1 MSPSLDVYLG
11 AKHVGSLTRPGSG
24 RLSFTYET
32 DSAEAR
38 LSVSLPVQTARFP
51 NARTRPFFEGLL
63 PEGASREQIARLRGL
78 SADNA
83 FGLLAEIGAECA
95 GAVVIL
101 PSGSP
106 LPSADMSGVAWL
118 TDDELAARIADL
130 PTHPL
135 GVGSDVR
142 LSLGGVQEKLLVTQ
156 APDGRFSQPSGGAPS
171 THIIKPSTHAWE
183 GIAIN
188 EAFCLRLA
196 QSCDLPTVR
205 FELVDRWRVSCL
217 VVERFDRETNAARGT
232 IHRLHQEDMCQAL
245 GRLPREKYQAES
257 GPSCADV
264 TALLRAEST
273 APALDINN
281 FVRAVAFNYLI
292 GNSDA
297 HGKNFALLY
306 GADGLRL
313 APLYDLVCTAAYP
326 GLTKRMAMFVGA
338 EDDPGAVAQASWL
351 QLAADCGVNGP
362 LVVRAVRELAN
373 RVRFGAAALA
383 QTAKSNGWHAPII
396 DEIVSVIVDRA
407 GRT

>member
-11 AKHVGSLTRPGSG
+11 AERVGSLTRPGSG

-38 LSVSLPVQTARFP
+38 LSVSLPVQPARFP

-78 SADNA
+78 SPDNA

-95 GAVVIL
+95 GAVVIV
-101 PSGSP
+101 PGGTS
-106 LPSADMSGVAWL
+106 LPSAAMSGVAWL

-135 GVGSDVR
+135 GVGADVR
-142 LSLGGVQEKLLVTQ
+142 LSLGGVQEKLLVTRT
-156 APDGRFSQPSGGAPS
+156 ADGRFGKPSCGIPS
-171 THIIKPSTHAWE
+171 THLIKPSTDTWE

-188 EAFCLRLA
+188 EAFCIRLA
-196 QSCDLPTVR
+196 QSCNLPTVA
-205 FELVDRWRVSCL
+205 FELVDRWSVSCL
-217 VVERFDRETNAARGT
+217 VVERFDRVTDAASGT

-245 GRLPREKYQAES
+245 GRLPSEKYQAER

-264 TALLRAEST
+264 TALLRAESA
-273 APALDINN
+273 APALDINT

-306 GADGLRL
+306 GAGGPRL

-326 GLTKRMAMFVGA
+326 DVISRMAMFVGA
-338 EDDPGAVAQASWL
+338 EDDPGAVTDASWL
-351 QLAADCGVNGP
+351 QLAVDCGVNGP
-362 LVVRAVRELAN
+362 LVVRAIRELAE
-373 RVRFGAAALA
+373 RIRFGAAALA
-383 QTAKSNGWHAPII
+383 QTARSEGWHAPII

-407 GRT
+407 DRV

>member
-11 AKHVGSLTRPGSG
+11 AERVGSLTRPGSG

-32 DSAEAR
+32 DRAEAR
-38 LSVSLPVQTARFP
+38 LSVSLPVQPARFP
-51 NARTRPFFEGLL
+51 NGRTRPFFEGLL
-63 PEGASREQIARLRGL
+63 PEGASRQQIARMRGL

-106 LPSADMSGVAWL
+106 LPSADMSDVAWL

-135 GVGSDVR
+135 GVGADVR
-142 LSLGGVQEKLLVTQ
+142 LSLGGVQEKLLVTR
-156 APDGRFSQPSGGAPS
+156 APDGRFGQPSGGTPS
-171 THIIKPSTHAWE
+171 THIIKPSTARWA

-196 QSCDLPTVR
+196 QSCGLPTVTV
-205 FELVDRWRVSCL
+205 ELVDRWSGSCL
-217 VVERFDRETNAARGT
+217 VVERFDRETDAASAT
-232 IHRLHQEDMCQAL
+232 IRRTHQEDMCQAL
-245 GRLPREKYQAES
+245 GRRPSEKYQTEG

-264 TALLRAEST
+264 TALLRAESA
-273 APALDINN
+273 APALDINT
-281 FVRAVAFNYLI
+281 FVRAVTFNYLI

-306 GADGLRL
+306 GPDGTRL
-313 APLYDLVCTAAYP
+313 APLYDLVSTTAYP
-326 GLTKRMAMFVGA
+326 DVTKRMAMFVGA
-338 EDDPGAVAQASWL
+338 EDDPGAVTEASWL
-351 QLAADCGVNGP
+351 QLAVDCDVNPP
-362 LVVRAVRELAN
+362 LVVRAVRELAE

-383 QTAKSNGWHAPII
+383 QTAKSDGWHAPII
-396 DEIVSVIVDRA
+396 DEIVAVIVDRA
-407 GRT
+407 GRL